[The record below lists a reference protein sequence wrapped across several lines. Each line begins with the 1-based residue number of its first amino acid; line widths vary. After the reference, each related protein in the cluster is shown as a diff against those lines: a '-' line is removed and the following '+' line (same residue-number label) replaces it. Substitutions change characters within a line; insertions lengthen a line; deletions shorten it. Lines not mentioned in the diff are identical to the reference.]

1 MRFILL
7 WLVILLTITVL
18 RVDRGVVHMVV
29 VGDIVDHYCLMFDSG
44 VVHIVVADDI
54 VKHYCLR
61 FERGAIYIVVAGEII
76 LHYCFESSQRS
87 CSYGCG
93 W

>member
-1 MRFILL
+1 
-7 WLVILLTITVL
+7 
-18 RVDRGVVHMVV
+18 MVV
-29 VGDIVDHYCLMFDSG
+29 AGDIVDHYCLMFDSG

-61 FERGAIYIVVAGEII
+61 FERGAVYIVVAGEIV

-87 CSYGCG
+87 CSYGCA

>member
-29 VGDIVDHYCLMFDSG
+29 AGDIVDHYCLMF
-44 VVHIVVADDI
+44 
-54 VKHYCLR
+54 
-61 FERGAIYIVVAGEII
+61 ERGAVYIVVAGEIV